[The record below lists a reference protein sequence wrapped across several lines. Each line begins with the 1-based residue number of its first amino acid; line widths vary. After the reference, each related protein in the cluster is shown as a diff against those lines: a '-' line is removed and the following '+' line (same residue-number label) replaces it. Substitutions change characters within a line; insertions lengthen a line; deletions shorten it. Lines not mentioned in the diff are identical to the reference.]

1 MRIVFLLTTTEDFN
15 WITEYYLEGFPEGG
29 PKAYGHLERALL
41 NLSTN
46 PRLGTPIA
54 RTRYRKYSVRRTP
67 FCLIYRI
74 SGEEIEILHV
84 WDQRSNPLDL
94 VLEDDGTTGT

>member
-1 MRIVFLLTTTEDFN
+1 MRIVFLPTTSEDFD
-15 WITEYYLEGFPEGG
+15 WLTEYYLGVFPEGG
-29 PKAYGHLERALL
+29 PKAYRNLNRALL
-41 NLSTN
+41 HLTDN
-46 PRLGTPIA
+46 PRSGKPIA

-74 SGEEIEILHV
+74 EGDAIEILHI

-94 VLEDDGTTGT
+94 DLTDYGTSDE